1 MFSWNPFGDTVAR
14 ERAGE
19 FGSIGIPA
27 TGEEEEDPSR
37 GEEKGEKA
45 GEIQVVFLSSFESQS
60 KF

>member
-1 MFSWNPFGDTVAR
+1 LLVWGIEEGVAR

-19 FGSIGIPA
+19 FGSVGISA

-45 GEIQVVFLSSFESQS
+45 SKSELCIVVVVRV
-60 KF
+60 